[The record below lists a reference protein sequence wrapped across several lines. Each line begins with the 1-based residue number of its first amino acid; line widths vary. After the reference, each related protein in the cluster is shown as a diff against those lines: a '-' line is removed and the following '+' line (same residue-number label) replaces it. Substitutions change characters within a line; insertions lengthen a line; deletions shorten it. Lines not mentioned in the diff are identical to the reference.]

1 MTNTHEPP
9 RRRGF
14 LTWLGDLFRR
24 RTPPL
29 GVPVDVVV
37 SEYRTGQPIEVPAD
51 GGVFHFTVHYDLTW
65 SARGVSRATLSRWI
79 ELYQDS
85 AERALRTAIW
95 PIGRAHLP
103 AQPEVA
109 EAEMNDALRKG
120 WCFGDAGEVVSCVAA
135 VRVLA
140 DQRVLDRHLPLWE
153 GFVELDLQYRVEHRR
168 IDHVAELLARWRDL
182 LDEFGDAP
190 IVAQAAKLTDAQLA
204 AAVEGLAHKR
214 LALGNDL
221 VAVLEKTR
229 NAHGQVGLFELA
241 KAYDVAV
248 RTFERQAGLAPGAV
262 SVGVHGDAA

>member
-1 MTNTHEPP
+1 MTSTHEPR

-24 RTPPL
+24 RPPA
-29 GVPVDVVV
+29 GPPADRAV
-37 SEYRTGQPIEVPAD
+37 SECLTGEPVQVPSD

-79 ELYQDS
+79 ELYRDS

-95 PIGRAHLP
+95 PVGRAHLP
-103 AQPEVA
+103 AQPEAA
-109 EAEMNDALRKG
+109 EAAMNEVLRKA
-120 WCFGDAGEVVSCVAA
+120 WCFGEDGEVVSCRAA
-135 VRVLA
+135 VRVVA

-153 GFVELDLQYRVEHRR
+153 RFVELDLQYRVEHRR
-168 IDHVAELLARWRDL
+168 IDHVTGLLARWRAIL
-182 LDEFGDAP
+182 EEFGDTP
-190 IVAQAAKLTDAQLA
+190 VVAQAAKLTDAQLA

-241 KAYDVAV
+241 KSYDAAV
-248 RTFERQAGLAPGAV
+248 RTFERQVGLAPGTV
-262 SVGVHGDAA
+262 SVGMDGGAA